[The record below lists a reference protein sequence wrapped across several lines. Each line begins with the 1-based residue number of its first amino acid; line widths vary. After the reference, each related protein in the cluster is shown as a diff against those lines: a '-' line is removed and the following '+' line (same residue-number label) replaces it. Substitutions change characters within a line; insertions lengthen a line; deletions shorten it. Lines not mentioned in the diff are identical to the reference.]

1 MGCYSLV
8 NSPQHAVKTVETVSD
23 KFHIANTRLKP
34 GANEM
39 DALSL
44 RPAVRIFMFA

>member
-8 NSPQHAVKTVETVSD
+8 NSSQHAAKTVETVSD
-23 KFHIANTRLKP
+23 KFHIVNTRLKP
-34 GANEM
+34 GANKM

-44 RPAVRIFMFA
+44 

>member
-1 MGCYSLV
+1 M
-8 NSPQHAVKTVETVSD
+8 KTVETVSD

-39 DALSL
+39 DTLSL
-44 RPAVRIFMFA
+44 